1 MAKNMDIYGANLKS
15 LSAKDSIKDNEK
27 IEINIKEL
35 GVSDIYPT
43 VFFLNRQIGR
53 AHV

>member
-27 IEINIKEL
+27 IEINQQQYKQTTKL
-35 GVSDIYPT
+35 KRNY
-43 VFFLNRQIGR
+43 
-53 AHV
+53 